1 MTTLSLAVASAAVKA
16 ADDTPPPISDAGNTQ
31 LVIAA
36 LLGIAAV
43 VVLIVWAKMHPFL
56 ALMLGAA
63 VLGAVAFVAPLDI
76 VNSFT
81 VGFGTTVGSVGL
93 LIALGA
99 MVGKILADS
108 GGSDTIVDTIIGR
121 VGRSGLPWAMALIAA
136 ILGLPLF
143 FEVGVVLLVPVVILV
158 ARKMDVPVMR
168 VGIPALAGL
177 SILHGLVPPHPGP
190 LVAIDN
196 LGADL
201 GLTLLL
207 GLIVAIPTL
216 IICGPL
222 LAIPIERMVP
232 VKAHAVP
239 GTEPERP
246 REEADDRPAAT
257 GTRAAGATRTEPAAE
272 PVAADADR
280 RRVDPGRG
288 QLADSP
294 LGEGVDHR
302 PGFGAAVLCIT
313 LPVVLMLARAIGE
326 LTITDTE
333 NTARQVLDFIGTPA
347 VALLAAV
354 LLAMFLLGFGV
365 GMNRGQVE
373 KSLGSGLPGIAGIL
387 LIVAAGGG
395 FKAMLVDAGVGNV
408 IGDWANGSGI
418 SPLVLGWLVAVGVR
432 LATGS
437 ATVATI
443 TASGI
448 VSGVAGSLSSPELA
462 LLVLAIG
469 CGSVFFSH
477 VNDAGFWLVKEYFGL
492 TVGQTLRSWSLMET
506 AISVVGFALV
516 MLVSVFV

>member
-1 MTTLSLAVASAAVKA
+1 MDLT
-16 ADDTPPPISDAGNTQ
+16 DAGDTQ

-36 LLGIAAV
+36 LLGITAV
-43 VVLIVWAKMHPFL
+43 VVLIVWAKLHPFL

-63 VLGAVAFVAPLDI
+63 VMGGVAGVAPLDI

-81 VGFGTTVGSVGL
+81 VGFGGTVGSVGL

-121 VGRSGLPWAMALIAA
+121 VGKQGLPWAMALIAA

-158 ARKMDVPVMR
+158 ARKMDIPVMR

-177 SILHGLVPPHPGP
+177 SVLHGLVPPHPGP

-201 GLTLLL
+201 GLTLLF
-207 GLIVAIPTL
+207 GLIVAFPTL
-216 IICGPL
+216 VICGPL
-222 LAIPIERMVP
+222 LARFVEQWVP
-232 VKAHAVP
+232 VHVP
-239 GTEPERP
+239 VVAGGASAGVSTSDAPDAPNASGSPED
-246 REEADDRPAAT
+246 EA
-257 GTRAAGATRTEPAAE
+257 RT
-272 PVAADADR
+272 
-280 RRVDPGRG
+280 
-288 QLADSP
+288 P
-294 LGEGVDHR
+294 LGEGVVRR
-302 PGFGAAVLCIT
+302 PGFGPAVVCIT
-313 LPVVLMLARAIGE
+313 LPVVLMLVRAIAE
-326 LTITDTE
+326 LTIDDE
-333 NTARQVLDFIGTPA
+333 DNTTRKVLEFIGTPS

-354 LLAMFLLGFGV
+354 LLSMWFLGFRT
-365 GMNRGQVE
+365 GMNRTQVE
-373 KSLGSGLPGIAGIL
+373 ASLGSGLPGIASIL

-395 FKAMLVDAGVGNV
+395 FKAMLVDAGVGDV
-408 IGDWANGSGI
+408 IGSWAQDSGI
-418 SPLVLGWLVAVGVR
+418 STLVLGWLVAVGVR

-448 VSGVAGSLSSPELA
+448 VSGVASSLDSPELA

-492 TVGQTLRSWSLMET
+492 TIGQTIRSWSVMET
-506 AISVVGFALV
+506 AISVVGL
-516 MLVSVFV
+516 VFVLLLNLVV

>member
-1 MTTLSLAVASAAVKA
+1 MELT
-16 ADDTPPPISDAGNTQ
+16 DAGNTQ
-31 LVIAA
+31 LIVAA
-36 LLGIAAV
+36 LLGIATV
-43 VVLIVWAKMHPFL
+43 VVLIVWAKLHPFL

-63 VLGAVAFVAPLDI
+63 VMGGVAAVAPLDI

-81 VGFGTTVGSVGL
+81 VGFGNTVGSVGL

-121 VGRSGLPWAMALIAA
+121 VGRNGLPWAMALIAA

-158 ARKMDVPVMR
+158 ARKMDIPIMR

-201 GLTLLL
+201 GLTLLF
-207 GLIVAIPTL
+207 GLIVAVPTL
-216 IICGPL
+216 VICGPL
-222 LAIPIERMVP
+222 LARFIEQWVP
-232 VKAHAVP
+232 VHATALA
-239 GTEPERP
+239 GGGIG
-246 REEADDRPAAT
+246 AAT
-257 GTRAAGATRTEPAAE
+257 TSVSDDGDRVSAEVRT
-272 PVAADADR
+272 PVA
-280 RRVDPGRG
+280 
-288 QLADSP
+288 
-294 LGEGVDHR
+294 EGVTRR
-302 PGFGAAVLCIT
+302 PGFGPAVLCIT
-313 LPVVLMLARAIGE
+313 LPVLLMLIRAIAE
-326 LTITDTE
+326 LTIDDDESSLLKTL
-333 NTARQVLDFIGTPA
+333 VFIGTPS

-354 LLAMFLLGFGV
+354 LVSMWFLGFNT
-365 GMNRGQVE
+365 GMNRKQVE
-373 KSLGSGLPGIAGIL
+373 TSLGSGLPGIASIL

-395 FKAMLVDAGVGNV
+395 FKAVLVDAGVGDV
-408 IGDWANGSGI
+408 IGDWAQDVGI
-418 SPLVLGWLVAVGVR
+418 SVIVLGWLVAVGVR

-448 VSGVAGSLSSPELA
+448 VSGVAESLDSPELA

-492 TVGQTLRSWSLMET
+492 TIGQTIKSWSVMET
-506 AISVVGFALV
+506 AISVVGL
-516 MLVSVFV
+516 VFVLLLNLVV